1 MNLSLRRTLALA
13 LALLIAA
20 TCLGSLRTASHAAE
34 MPVTDAYVLRY
45 EGADAKP
52 YLYGTRYEFKHSYSD
67 PEAGENS
74 VWTYYNCPEI
84 FQLVS
89 TLDGSA
95 IAAYCTDADTGT
107 KSNTAY
113 RRINLEDASFYAPG
127 AAGKLRAIVLG
138 SFPHKSVAEVAAAAN
153 AAGYPVVDL
162 QQGELISATQQA
174 IWETAHGDKYTV
186 DDHSTGLRGMGSFDE
201 ADFVY
206 PDSLDATLSDNTAA
220 NMENLYNYFLSLE
233 AVAPTADAVSE
244 YTFENVTYH
253 AEAEETGL
261 FTVTVTYHIATA
273 IDEGD
278 ALTLTAT
285 CGDQMYSEP
294 LQAGDGSVRF
304 TGLTGANAVKLEIQG
319 YEQGG
324 DVYLFDADGDRA
336 ASQSMIG
343 YDDSQLPVYA
353 QVIASEDRILN
364 LYKTTGDAQR
374 TPLANIE
381 FEIYRVGSLEDYL
394 GGKLPIGAV
403 PTEADL
409 AHYITE
415 ETFVATVKTDKNGL
429 ATYNFGKVDGVY
441 LVRELANDVIETP
454 ADPFFVCVSTV
465 DPATG
470 APVYTV
476 NVYPKNTVIT
486 EDVSIDK
493 DVTQVGN
500 DHDTFAVGQTHT
512 WIIQSSI
519 PSGMATGLRYD
530 ISDVLDYRLTYQ
542 GNILVT
548 VAADDAPAKTESLI
562 LSESTDYTVT
572 QGTATDDQGHIVDT
586 FTVALTQDGIRKVA
600 EAAANADEVLE
611 VRVYFDSI
619 INQNAGMG
627 QQIPN
632 QAHVEYTNNVGI
644 DYDADSDF
652 PEVHTGGLQI
662 LKVDAQNSE
671 ALSGAI
677 FRIARPAAAGE
688 TADITFTVDSQLLSL
703 VFVDF
708 YSTAD
713 LSGEKVS
720 QVTTGEDG
728 TAVIYGLTYG
738 EYYLVETAAPTG
750 YNKLTQPV
758 AVTISAGSHLV
769 EADGSGYVTVTNSSQ
784 FLLPETGGAGTMLL
798 TVTGFTMIL
807 AAMALFILSGKVRK
821 TA

>member
-20 TCLGSLRTASHAAE
+20 TCLGSLSTATHAAE

-52 YLYGTRYEFKHSYSD
+52 YLYGTRYEFKHSYND
-67 PEAGENS
+67 PAAGENS

-107 KSNTAY
+107 RSDTAY

-138 SFPHKSVAEVAAAAN
+138 SFPRKSVAEVAADAN

-206 PDSLDATLSDNTAA
+206 PDSLDATLGDHTAA

-261 FTVTVTYHIATA
+261 YAVTVTYHIATA

-285 CGDQMYSEP
+285 CGDQVYTEP

-304 TGLTGANAVKLEIQG
+304 TGLPSASAVKLEIQG

-324 DVYLFDADGDRA
+324 DVYLFDAQGDRT

-343 YDDSQLPVYA
+343 YDNSQLPVYA

-364 LYKTTGDAQR
+364 LHKTTGDAQR

-394 GGKLPIGAV
+394 NGKLSIGAV

-409 AHYITE
+409 ARYITE
-415 ETFVATVKTDKNGL
+415 ETFVATVKTDENGL

-465 DPATG
+465 DPVTG

-486 EDVSIDK
+486 EDVIIDK

-519 PSGMATGLRYD
+519 PSGMATGLRYAV
-530 ISDVLDYRLTYQ
+530 SDVLDYRLTYQ

-548 VAADDAPAKTESLI
+548 VAADNAPAKTESLI
-562 LSESTDYTVT
+562 LSEGTDYTVI
-572 QGTATDDQGHIVDT
+572 QDTATDDQGHTVDT
-586 FTVALTQDGIRKVA
+586 FTVSLTQEGIRKVA
-600 EAAANADEVLE
+600 EAAANADETLE

-619 INQNAGMG
+619 INRNAGMG

-688 TADITFTVDSQLLSL
+688 TADITFTVDGQLLSL

-728 TAVIYGLTYG
+728 TAVIFGLAYG

-758 AVTISAGSHLV
+758 AVTVSAGSHLV

-784 FLLPETGGAGTMLL
+784 FLLPETGGAGTVLL

-821 TA
+821 TV